1 MLFIQDWIDEVKDKE
16 KAVNTA
22 LEEANLMLEKVTSL
36 ELEVDSTAELPF
48 KMEKIPENEA
58 KLAML
63 LGEQAALRMDCV
75 NLKRK
80 EEEKRAQLR
89 AARVS
94 LRDADDLSRKA
105 QADMLAKLCSK
116 ALVISKE
123 RSTTAEPSCAGEQAV
138 GGKPATAGEPAV
150 ADKPA
155 ALIKVE
161 DGKFQSLD
169 VREKKK

>member
-36 ELEVDSTAELPF
+36 ELEVDSTAELTL
-48 KMEKIPENEA
+48 KMEEKILDNEA

-94 LRDADDLSRKA
+94 LGDADDLSRKA
-105 QADMLAKLCSK
+105 QVDMLAKLCSK

-123 RSTTAEPSCAGEQAV
+123 RSTIKQSRPALESKLL
-138 GGKPATAGEPAV
+138 GGNQLLLESQLLLTNQLP
-150 ADKPA
+150 
-155 ALIKVE
+155 
-161 DGKFQSLD
+161 
-169 VREKKK
+169 

>member
-1 MLFIQDWIDEVKDKE
+1 MVKVKE

-36 ELEVDSTAELPF
+36 ELEVDSTAELTL
-48 KMEKIPENEA
+48 KMEEKILENEA

-63 LGEQAALRMDCV
+63 LGEQAALRMDCL